1 MRTRD
6 GGWGM
11 RDAWVMAAL
20 LGALATP
27 LAAQE
32 EDLGIAVGATA
43 PAVTVQDLDG
53 KPVSLAQ
60 YVGKKPV
67 LVEFWATW
75 CPICKAL
82 LPKVE
87 AARRRY
93 GDKVEFLV
101 VAVAVNESQNSVRRH
116 LSQNPMPFTFLWD
129 ADGAAVRAF
138 QAPATSYI
146 VVLDANGKV
155 VYTGIGEDQDVEA
168 AVKKGLQGR

>member
-1 MRTRD
+1 MVFLSMIRRPPRSTLFPYTTLFRSSMVR
-6 GGWGM
+6 G
-11 RDAWVMAAL
+11 AWCAVLLGLAVGAGAPAAL
-20 LGALATP
+20 R
-27 LAAQE
+27 AQE

-93 GDKVEFLV
+93 GNQVEFLV
-101 VAVAVNESQNSVRRH
+101 VAVAVNESQSSVRRH

-138 QAPATSYI
+138 QAPAPSY
-146 VVLDANGKV
+146 
-155 VYTGIGEDQDVEA
+155 
-168 AVKKGLQGR
+168 

>member
-1 MRTRD
+1 
-6 GGWGM
+6 M
-11 RDAWVMAAL
+11 RDAWVTLLLLAAL
-20 LGALATP
+20 ASRLP
-27 LAAQE
+27 AQE

-43 PAVTVQDLDG
+43 PAVMVQDLDG
-53 KPVSLAQ
+53 KPVSLGQ

-93 GDKVEFLV
+93 GDRVEFLV
-101 VAVAVNESQNSVRRH
+101 VAVAVNENQNSVRRH